1 MNRASMVAKMEKNL
15 PATWENRVWSLGGSL
30 LPWRRAWQ
38 PTPVFLPGESPW
50 TEESGRLQAMGLQ
63 RVRHDWATKHT
74 HRWTAGCRHQGKA
87 HGKGHTHRW
96 TAGCRYQGKA
106 HGRGTEIP
114 HPFHRWTAGC
124 RCQGK
129 ARGRAQ
135 RSHTLSRHVF
145 SQHFRIHQCQRSP
158 NPVLRKFSWKPSTH
172 SHDQSLTESLVP
184 LDFPE
189 DGRWGRKSQTY
200 NHGLVFLVP
209 RLHTE
214 GTQEPTKRCVI
225 RTKDIL
231 GNFKGF
237 RHS

>member
-1 MNRASMVAKMEKNL
+1 MNRASMVAQMEKNL

-50 TEESGRLQAMGLQ
+50 TEESGGLQAMGLQ

-74 HRWTAGCRHQGKA
+74 HRWTAGCR
-87 HGKGHTHRW
+87 
-96 TAGCRYQGKA
+96 YQGKV

-114 HPFHRWTAGC
+114 HPFQA
-124 RCQGK
+124 
-129 ARGRAQ
+129 
-135 RSHTLSRHVF
+135 SHLPALPHV
-145 SQHFRIHQCQRSP
+145 HQPQSSP
-158 NPVLRKFSWKPSTH
+158 NPVLRKFLWKPSTH

-184 LDFPE
+184 LAFPE

-209 RLHTE
+209 RPHTE
-214 GTQEPTKRCVI
+214 GTQEPTKSCVI